1 MTLISLQC
9 SPTELESLFSAINSP
24 DDGGKEKLE
33 ETRSLKPVR
42 KPAHQVLLT
51 SSQPHHG
58 VLSSSRY
65 FGQNLRCPANRLRSS
80 INKMT

>member
-9 SPTELESLFSAINSP
+9 SSTELESLFSAINSP

-51 SSQPHHG
+51 RSQPHG
-58 VLSSSRY
+58 VLSMS
-65 FGQNLRCPANRLRSS
+65 NRLRSS

>member
-42 KPAHQVLLT
+42 KPAH
-51 SSQPHHG
+51 H
-58 VLSSSRY
+58 LSAFYSLSASWR
-65 FGQNLRCPANRLRSS
+65 FVDHLPAILA
-80 INKMT
+80 KT